1 MTTHYT
7 IQLTNYKIDFKATYR
22 DGKFR
27 KLEHLRGRMNQS
39 LMDSLGKVIPQLE
52 SELETFIKKFA
63 GRVSYTKEA
72 GGQKTAFTKF
82 KDAWFAFYQKEHN
95 RKPKFTGA
103 DGKALNQTIKYLVDE
118 HNDEAAALTV
128 WSFIL
133 ENWHHLSEF
142 YRKQQDLKIINSKL
156 NVIITELSNKHTSN
170 ERTFRTAAESESAR
184 AFKFGNNSK

>member
-72 GGQKTAFTKF
+72 GGQKTEFSKF
-82 KDAWFAFYQKEHN
+82 LSAWYQFYRKEN
-95 RKPKFTGA
+95 NNLDPKHAGA
-103 DGKALNQTIKYLVDE
+103 ETNALKAIIVYLKKINNGDE
-118 HNDEAAALTV
+118 TAALA
-128 WSFIL
+128 
-133 ENWHHLSEF
+133 NWNLLLNSWDSLSEF
-142 YRKQQDLKIINSKL
+142 HQKQMDLKYINSKL
-156 NVIITELSNKHTSN
+156 NVIIREIIRENGVNTT
-170 ERTFRTAAESESAR
+170 
-184 AFKFGNNSK
+184 GDNSSVSI